1 MEHVIEVGSEAG
13 LYAAYRTDL
22 VRFATALV
30 GSADAADVVSDAVL
44 SLLKSGQLGDAD
56 QPKALMYRAVTA
68 RANSMHRSV
77 FRRRSRERRFA
88 QSVMVEDPELRPD
101 VVEAVIGRGHGRN
114 SALRPVGRRVGAAF
128 FRDDSDGAVLGY
140 AQGIE
145 EPRAT
150 AANDQEVEFV
160 GGRHPNDSPIQ

>member
-1 MEHVIEVGSEAG
+1 VEHVIEVGSEAG

-44 SLLKSGQLGDAD
+44 SLLKSGQLREAD
-56 QPKALMYRAVTA
+56 EPRALMYRAVVA

-77 FRRRSRERRFA
+77 FRRRTRERRFA

-101 VVEAVIGRGHGRN
+101 VVEAVIGLSPQQRACVYLMYWEDLSVRDVAKRLDLGEGTVKRYL
-114 SALRPVGRRVGAAF
+114 ARARARLREVL
-128 FRDDSDGAVLGY
+128 DD
-140 AQGIE
+140 
-145 EPRAT
+145 
-150 AANDQEVEFV
+150 
-160 GGRHPNDSPIQ
+160 

>member
-56 QPKALMYRAVTA
+56 QPKALMYRAVAA

-101 VVEAVIGRGHGRN
+101 VVEAVIGLSPQQRACVYLMYWEDLSVRDVAKRLDLGEGTVKRYL
-114 SALRPVGRRVGAAF
+114 ARARARLREVL
-128 FRDDSDGAVLGY
+128 DD
-140 AQGIE
+140 
-145 EPRAT
+145 
-150 AANDQEVEFV
+150 
-160 GGRHPNDSPIQ
+160 

>member
-44 SLLKSGQLGDAD
+44 SLLKSGQLREAD
-56 QPKALMYRAVTA
+56 EPRALMYRAVVA

-77 FRRRSRERRFA
+77 FRRRTRERRFA

-101 VVEAVIGRGHGRN
+101 VVEAVIGLSPQQRACVYLMYWEDLSVRDVAKRLDLGEGTVKRYL
-114 SALRPVGRRVGAAF
+114 ARARARLREVL
-128 FRDDSDGAVLGY
+128 DD
-140 AQGIE
+140 
-145 EPRAT
+145 
-150 AANDQEVEFV
+150 
-160 GGRHPNDSPIQ
+160 